1 MTHSFRMPVALA
13 ALAAMTGASSA
24 SALQIAS
31 FSTEV
36 TCPMGHALMGG
47 GIMPAKS
54 VVDPL
59 YANGLV
65 LLGAGDPIVI
75 IVMDWCEIRN
85 DAYDYF
91 RDQVAEA
98 AGTIRERVLLSC
110 VHQHDTPI
118 PDFTAQRLLDD
129 HGLTKALC
137 DVAYVKASI
146 ENVCDAL
153 RESLAEPRTITHY
166 GIGQAKVEG
175 VASNRRV
182 VAEDGSV
189 SFPRNSSTPDATIR
203 EAPIGAHDP
212 YLKTLSFWDGEQAV
226 AALHFYAVHP
236 MSYYGKGG
244 VSADFV
250 GMARRRRQNDDP
262 NIHQFYISGCSGDVT
277 AGKYNDGAP
286 ENRPVLADRIY
297 QAMVAAWDATQRY
310 PIQDVT
316 FRVAKLSLE
325 PKSTEGFTEADMK
338 AILADQNQ
346 GTFQRILAAM
356 GLSWRMRLDQPI
368 DVPAIDFGKAQ
379 YLLMPAES
387 FVQYQLMAQEL
398 APDQFIV
405 TAGYGE
411 CAPGYIPT
419 TQTTAEGFNDEHS
432 WCWVAPGAE
441 ERMRAAMAEALGVKY

>member
-1 MTHSFRMPVALA
+1 MSTSFHISVALGALSAMAGAPPA
-13 ALAAMTGASSA
+13 A
-24 SALQIAS
+24 ALQIAT

-65 LLGAGDPIVI
+65 LLGAGEPIAIV
-75 IVMDWCEIRN
+75 VMDWCEIRN

-98 AGTIRERVLLSC
+98 AGTTRERVLLSC

-118 PDFTAQRLLDD
+118 PDFTAQRLLDEQ
-129 HGLTKALC
+129 GIPKALC
-137 DVAYVKASI
+137 DVEYVKDSI

-153 RESLAEPRTITHY
+153 RLAIDEPRAITHY
-166 GIGQAKVEG
+166 GIGQAEVEA

-182 VAEDGSV
+182 VADDGSV
-189 SFPRNSSTPDATIR
+189 SFPRNSATRDAAIR
-203 EAPIGAHDP
+203 DAPIGAHDP
-212 YLKTLSFWDGEQAV
+212 FLKTLSFWDGDQAV

-250 GMARRRRQNDDP
+250 GMARRHRQSDDP
-262 NIHQFYISGCSGDVT
+262 SVHQFYVSGCSGDVT
-277 AGKYNDGAP
+277 AGKYNDGAL
-286 ENRPVLADRIY
+286 ENRAVLADKVY
-297 QAMVAAWDATQRY
+297 QAMVAAWDTTERH
-310 PIQDVT
+310 PIEDVT
-316 FRVAKLSLE
+316 FRVAKMSLE
-325 PKSTEGFTEADMK
+325 PKNTEGFTEADMK
-338 AILADQNQ
+338 AILADGNQ
-346 GTFQRILAAM
+346 DTFQRILAAM

-387 FVQYQLMAQEL
+387 FVEYQLMAQAL
-398 APDQFIV
+398 APDEFVV

-419 TQTTAEGFNDEHS
+419 AQTTAEGFNDHHS

-441 ERMRAAMAEALGVKY
+441 ERMRAAMAEALGVTP